1 MYRAGKCRILFYMLT
16 HKSTVQ
22 LHTAILVI
30 SFLKT
35 SADDSGQQFLWRET
49 AVMCKCNQQLHAM

>member
-30 SFLKT
+30 SFLKA

-49 AVMCKCNQQLHAM
+49 AVMCKWNQQLHAM